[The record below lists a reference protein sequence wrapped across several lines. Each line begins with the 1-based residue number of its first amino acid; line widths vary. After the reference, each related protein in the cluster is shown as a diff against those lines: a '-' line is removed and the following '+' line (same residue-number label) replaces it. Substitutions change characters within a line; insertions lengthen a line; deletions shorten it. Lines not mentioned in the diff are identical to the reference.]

1 MNRTRVLAAGA
12 AGALLVVAATSFASP
27 WWTLQRLRSAVA
39 AHDAGAVS
47 AKVDFPAMRESVKS
61 QMLASLNNLTA
72 KSMGDNPAA
81 SMTSAM
87 SMALINPLVDVI
99 VSPTGVALMVEQG
112 KIKIDRPAPPG
123 AQARTAPEQ
132 PRLAVGYRGWSRF
145 DVTSRDGGSFIFRRT
160 GLWDWKLAGLELPAG
175 R

>member
-12 AGALLVVAATSFASP
+12 AGALLAVVATSFASP
-27 WWTLQRLRSAVA
+27 WWTLHRLQSAVA
-39 AHDAGAVS
+39 HHDAGAVS
-47 AKVDFPAMRESVKS
+47 AKVDFPAMRESVKG

-72 KSMGDNPAA
+72 RTMGDNPAA

-112 KIKIDRPAPPG
+112 KIKTDRPAPPG
-123 AQARTAPEQ
+123 VQAKAAPEQ
-132 PRLAVGYRGWSRF
+132 PRLAAGYRGWNRF
-145 DVTSRDGGSFIFRRT
+145 DVTSRDGGSFIFRRA

-175 R
+175 H